1 MINEFRIKSV
11 GLDTTNL
18 NYYVPAYYKDVEST
32 YSYYITN
39 VSSNNGALVSTVL
52 PEDENY
58 KLVACVNYL
67 DNVSKSLI
75 DHLEEMEKTSADILM
90 IDSRCDFDKY
100 FDEIKFI
107 MDSRFADE
115 IGIMNPEYLDL
126 KKLEELRN
134 LLNIKYIG
142 MNISPLYYNVEVMNW
157 AKNKDVL
164 VMGFNP
170 LGGYLSA
177 NLLVN
182 TFTLPYLL
190 KFAADNSDIVI
201 LSGRD
206 VVSANINGNYLSSL
220 IGQEKDDTSYV
231 VKKTIDKLVKPLKTA
246 GFTSLKVDNELFN
259 ISDPEVLFNE
269 DEMKFNFGK
278 PLEKIESGIET
289 ETELVKIIEDYL
301 KEVKVPEDAKS
312 AGDVM
317 SSARPL
323 VLKKIKNELED
334 KGWEDIVSVF
344 YGDLYVISTYREFRI
359 KHFFSKDKVTV
370 ERLFYLLYWS
380 KDSGFV
386 FRNVQ
391 NSITF

>member
-1 MINEFRIKSV
+1 MMNEFRIKSI

-18 NYYVPAYYKDVEST
+18 NYYVPEYYEDKGT

-39 VSSNNGALVSTVL
+39 VSSNNGALVSTIL

-58 KLVACVNYL
+58 KIVTCVNYL

-75 DHLEEMEKTSADILM
+75 DHLEEMDKTSADILM

-107 MDSRFADE
+107 MNSRFADE
-115 IGIMNPEYLDL
+115 IGIMNPEYLKL
-126 KKLEELRN
+126 EKLEELRN
-134 LLNIKYIG
+134 LLNVKYIG

-164 VMGFNP
+164 VMGLNP

-177 NLLVN
+177 NLLIN

-206 VVSANINGNYLSSL
+206 IVSANVNSSYLGSL
-220 IGQEKDDTSYV
+220 IGQDKGDTSYV

-246 GFTSLKVDNELFN
+246 GFSSLKVEEELFN
-259 ISDPEVLFNE
+259 VNDPEILFND
-269 DEMKFNFGK
+269 DEMSLNFGK
-278 PLEKIESGIET
+278 PLEKIDKDLNT
-289 ETELVKIIEDYL
+289 DDELVKSIEAYL
-301 KEVKVPEDAKS
+301 SEVKIPEDAKT
-312 AGDVM
+312 AGDVI
-317 SSARPL
+317 SAVRPL
-323 VLKKIKNELED
+323 VLKKIRNELD
-334 KGWEDIVSVF
+334 DQGWENIVSVF
-344 YGDLYVISTYREFRI
+344 YGD
-359 KHFFSKDKVTV
+359 HM
-370 ERLFYLLYWS
+370 
-380 KDSGFV
+380 
-386 FRNVQ
+386 
-391 NSITF
+391 